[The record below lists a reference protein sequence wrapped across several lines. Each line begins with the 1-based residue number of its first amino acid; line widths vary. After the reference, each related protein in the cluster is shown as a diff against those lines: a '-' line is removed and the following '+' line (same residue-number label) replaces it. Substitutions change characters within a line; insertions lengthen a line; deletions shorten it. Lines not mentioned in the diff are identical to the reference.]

1 MNKMEK
7 YLVFIIEIA
16 TLAVPIYMYFR
27 KVKSN
32 VEDVPAGVGEPR
44 SPLDEIRLK
53 ESLDMTNMWIGNCDQ
68 KASILM
74 AVIGVIFTIVMTSD
88 AIRTVRNYIVLPFLD
103 YCNGNDEM
111 CFSFSR
117 FSVFV
122 FLMITSVFAVLSLW
136 NILNSIKPNLDYNAM
151 KTDNPQM
158 EPKSFIFYGSV
169 ANMSYEEYKNIY
181 FDYENDLRSQV
192 YTNAKI
198 ANLKFNNYLKGF
210 FWFKMMTISAI
221 VLSINVI
228 FMQ

>member
-7 YLVFIIEIA
+7 YIVFIIGIA
-16 TLAVPIYMYFR
+16 ILAVPIYMHFR

-32 VEDVPAGVGEPR
+32 VEDVPAGVGEPGR
-44 SPLDEIRLK
+44 PLDEIRLK
-53 ESLDMTNMWIGNCDQ
+53 ESLDITNMWIGNCDQ

-88 AIRTVRNYIVLPFLD
+88 AIKTVRNYIVLPFLD
-103 YCNGNDEM
+103 YFNGNDAM

-117 FSVFV
+117 FSVFI
-122 FLMITSVFAVLSLW
+122 FLMITSVFAILSLW

-169 ANMSYEEYKNIY
+169 ANMSYEEYKNTN
-181 FDYENDLRSQV
+181 FDYENDLCSQV

-198 ANLKFNNYLKGF
+198 ANMKFNNYLKGF
-210 FWFKMMTISAI
+210 FWFKMMI
-221 VLSINVI
+221 LSSIMLTVSV
-228 FMQ
+228 MLMK